1 MHQKYNYYNLINL
14 KPKFQVLTIIILI
27 LMILSL
33 FVSVNIKVFSKK
45 DFYAIYLDGYL
56 YINVDI
62 NNSDIINRGK
72 YLKINDD
79 KFEYKIAQISELQ
92 LDEINSI
99 NYQTYKIPFD
109 KQLIN
114 NEVKQITI
122 YYDDNYL
129 YKKIWQ
135 LIS

>member
-1 MHQKYNYYNLINL
+1 MHTKYNYYNLINL
-14 KPKFQVLTIIILI
+14 KPKFQFLINIILI
-27 LMILSL
+27 LTILTI
-33 FVSVNIKVFSKK
+33 FVSINVKIFSKK
-45 DFYAIYLDGYL
+45 NFYAIYLDGYL

-62 NNSDIINRGK
+62 NNSDIINQGK
-72 YLKINDD
+72 YLKIDDD
-79 KFEYKIAQISELQ
+79 KFEYKITQISELQ

-99 NYQTYKIPFD
+99 NYQTYKIPFN

-122 YYDDNYL
+122 YYDNNYL

>member
-1 MHQKYNYYNLINL
+1 MHTKYNYYNLINL
-14 KPKFQVLTIIILI
+14 KPKFQFLINIILI
-27 LMILSL
+27 LTILTL
-33 FVSVNIKVFSKK
+33 FVSINVKIFSKK
-45 DFYAIYLDGYL
+45 NFYAIYLDGYL

-62 NNSDIINRGK
+62 NNSDIINQGK
-72 YLKINDD
+72 YLKIDDD
-79 KFEYKIAQISELQ
+79 KFEYKITQISELQ

-122 YYDDNYL
+122 YYDNNYL